1 MGVLLLPHRR
11 FEADGVLRQLQQLPH
26 PGRLHVQLG
35 GDLLDGRLPACAAQ
49 QLPRRLLHPVDALHQ
64 MHRDADGAALIGDG
78 PGDGLPDPPCGVG
91 GKLEAPVRFELLR
104 RLHQAEVPLLN
115 EVEERQ
121 APPGVPLCHRD
132 HEAEVRFAETAA
144 GVLIPGLRGT
154 GEGSLLLRGQQG
166 HPADLLQI
174 GLYRV
179 VQRHPLGRKLIL
191 EPADLLFVQ
200 KRQLCLFLGHLLVQ
214 PCRVEVLFLHRT
226 AHLLGRQDMAA
237 GASRQQFCHFFRL

>member
-1 MGVLLLPHRR
+1 
-11 FEADGVLRQLQQLPH
+11 
-26 PGRLHVQLG
+26 
-35 GDLLDGRLPACAAQ
+35 
-49 QLPRRLLHPVDALHQ
+49 

-91 GKLEAPVRFELLR
+91 GKLEAPVRLELFR
-104 RLHQAEVPLLN
+104 CLHQAEVSLLN
-115 EVEERQ
+115 EVEEGQ

-144 GVLIPGLRGT
+144 GVLVPGLRGT
-154 GEGSLLLRGQQG
+154 GEGSLLFRGQQG

-200 KRQLCLFLGHLLVQ
+200 KRQLRLLLSHLHAPRLQCGIQLVQ

>member
-1 MGVLLLPHRR
+1 MRSR
-11 FEADGVLRQLQQLPH
+11 K
-26 PGRLHVQLG
+26 GR
-35 GDLLDGRLPACAAQ
+35 P
-49 QLPRRLLHPVDALHQ
+49 
-64 MHRDADGAALIGDG
+64 
-78 PGDGLPDPPCGVG
+78 
-91 GKLEAPVRFELLR
+91 
-104 RLHQAEVPLLN
+104 
-115 EVEERQ
+115 
-121 APPGVPLCHRD
+121 
-132 HEAEVRFAETAA
+132 RFAETAA
-144 GVLIPGLRGT
+144 GVLVPGLRGT

-200 KRQLCLFLGHLLVQ
+200 KRQLRLLLSHLHAPRLQCGIQLVQ
-214 PCRVEVLFLHRT
+214 PCRVEILFLHRT

>member
-1 MGVLLLPHRR
+1 
-11 FEADGVLRQLQQLPH
+11 
-26 PGRLHVQLG
+26 
-35 GDLLDGRLPACAAQ
+35 
-49 QLPRRLLHPVDALHQ
+49 
-64 MHRDADGAALIGDG
+64 MHRDADGAALVGDG
-78 PGDGLPDPPCGVG
+78 PGDGLAYPPGGVG
-91 GKLEAPVRFELLR
+91 RELEAPVRLELLR
-104 RLHQAEVPLLN
+104 RLHQAEVAFLDQI
-115 EVEERQ
+115 EEGQ
-121 APPGVPLCHRD
+121 APPGIPLCHRD
-132 HEAEVRFAETAA
+132 DETEVRFAETAA
-144 GVLIPGLRGT
+144 GVLVPGLRGT

-200 KRQLCLFLGHLLVQ
+200 KRQLRLLLSHLHAPRLQCGIQLVQ

-237 GASRQQFCHFFRL
+237 GASRQHLRHFFRL

>member
-1 MGVLLLPHRR
+1 
-11 FEADGVLRQLQQLPH
+11 
-26 PGRLHVQLG
+26 
-35 GDLLDGRLPACAAQ
+35 
-49 QLPRRLLHPVDALHQ
+49 

-91 GKLEAPVRFELLR
+91 GKLEAPVRLELFR
-104 RLHQAEVPLLN
+104 CLHQAEVPLLN
-115 EVEERQ
+115 EVEEGQ

-144 GVLIPGLRGT
+144 GVLVPGLRGT

-200 KRQLCLFLGHLLVQ
+200 KRQLRLLLSHLHAPRLQCGIQLVQ